1 MGSNVVMIVQ
11 RLQSVLA
18 ALCLT
23 VVIVPPAIADVR
35 EDLERA
41 LAHALQQ
48 ADRDLLTEQNT
59 LPETGAAT
67 EPALVFLLKKG
78 CVKVRERRDAATGTV
93 TNEWSLG
100 DGCGQECRIG
110 RLTSPWLR
118 GDGLICRVARQTDIR
133 VTSYTPP
140 ASDSKGAWRT
150 RLQYMAKL
158 VDVADWAQDP
168 EYVAI
173 WRSYGLNFKTFQAPA
188 DMVKTAHGWVP
199 YD

>member
-1 MGSNVVMIVQ
+1 MIMHK
-11 RLQSVLA
+11 LQSLLA

-23 VVIVPPAIADVR
+23 VVIVPPALAGER

-41 LAHALQQ
+41 LSHALQQ
-48 ADRDLLTEQNT
+48 ADRDLLTEQNM
-59 LPETGAAT
+59 LPETGAAK

-78 CVKVRERRDAATGTV
+78 CVKVGERRDAATGAV

-100 DGCGQECRIG
+100 DGCGRECRIG

-140 ASDSKGAWRT
+140 ANDSKGAWRT
-150 RLQYMAKL
+150 RLTYTAKL
-158 VDVADWAQDP
+158 VDVAEWAKDP

-173 WRSYGLNFKTFQAPA
+173 WKSYGLNLATFQAPA
-188 DMVKTAHGWVP
+188 DMVKTADGWIP
-199 YD
+199 YE

>member
-1 MGSNVVMIVQ
+1 MIMHK
-11 RLQSVLA
+11 LQSLLA

-23 VVIVPPAIADVR
+23 VVLVPPAMADER

-41 LAHALQQ
+41 LSHALQQ

-59 LPETGAAT
+59 LPETGAAK

-78 CVKVRERRDAATGTV
+78 CVKVRERRDVATGAV

-100 DGCGQECRIG
+100 DACGKECRIA
-110 RLTSPWLR
+110 RLTSPWLS

-133 VTSYTPP
+133 VTGYSPP
-140 ASDSKGAWRT
+140 ASDSKGGWRT
-150 RLQYMAKL
+150 RLEYTAKL
-158 VDVADWAQDP
+158 VEVAAWAKDP

-173 WRSYGLNFKTFQAPA
+173 WKSYGLNFETFQARA
-188 DMVKTAHGWVP
+188 DMVKTADGWIP